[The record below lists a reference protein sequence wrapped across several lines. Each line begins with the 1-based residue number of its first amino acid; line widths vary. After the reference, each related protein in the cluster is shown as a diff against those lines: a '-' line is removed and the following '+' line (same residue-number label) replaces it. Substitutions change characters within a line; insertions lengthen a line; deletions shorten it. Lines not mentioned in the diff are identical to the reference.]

1 MANAIHAV
9 VRTDDM
15 TGTDVRSQLVSVKYM
30 GANKNTPTDIDN
42 GHVVL
47 LDKLI
52 EGEREVYV
60 GTDVT
65 ANSKLSDVVLI
76 ASPEVMYDERLK
88 NLSDFYNEADTI
100 ARAYHI
106 HSGDIFSVTAEALG
120 GTKAVGNIVEL
131 AAGTKLTSAAS
142 ASGSGTTVVGKIIEI
157 EKVGRYTYYVI
168 KVD

>member
-30 GANKNTPTDIDN
+30 GADKNTPTDIDN

-47 LDKLI
+47 LDKLM

-60 GTDVT
+60 GTDVA

-88 NLSDFYNEADTI
+88 NLSDFYNEAGTI
-100 ARAYHI
+100 ARGYHI
-106 HSGDIFSVTAEALG
+106 PLGDTFSVTGEALD
-120 GTKAVGNIVEL
+120 GTKKVGDVVEL

-142 ASGSGTTVVGKIIEI
+142 GSGATVVGRIVKI
-157 EKVGRYTYYVI
+157 EKVGRYTYYAI

>member
-9 VRTDDM
+9 VRTDAM
-15 TGTDVRSQLVSVKYM
+15 AGTDVRGQLVSVKYM
-30 GANKNTPTDIDN
+30 GADKNTPTDIDN
-42 GHVVL
+42 GNVVL
-47 LDKLI
+47 LDKLA

-60 GTDVT
+60 GTDVA

-88 NLSDFYNEADTI
+88 NLSDYYNEADTI
-100 ARAYHI
+100 SRGYHI
-106 HSGDIFSVTAEALG
+106 HSGDTFSVTGEALN
-120 GTKAVGNIVEL
+120 GTKAVGDIVEL

-142 ASGSGTTVVGKIIEI
+142 GSGATVVGKIIEI
-157 EKVGRYTYYVI
+157 EKVGRYTYYAI